1 MPVYVILSKLT
12 PGAFSDPKEFKQLA
26 AIVSGKIKEEC
37 PSVAWKYSF
46 ATIGQFDV
54 VDIVESNDPKQVEKG
69 L

>member
-54 VDIVESNDPKQVEKG
+54 V
-69 L
+69 